1 MSCKI
6 RCYTL
11 FDITKTGITN
21 RKNVSIN
28 AVDPM
33 HWQRAR
39 NQQCN
44 FDTILQLIS
53 LRSQPEDITDP
64 KLLKIQFKEFD
75 KFGFLF
81 ENETSDDTYNC
92 WSFDFSISHQSV
104 FDDGISELGCLYVDC
119 DSVPMILIGTEWN
132 KLPAFLDTSI
142 ELRNIYFEV
151 ISNE

>member
-1 MSCKI
+1 
-6 RCYTL
+6 
-11 FDITKTGITN
+11 
-21 RKNVSIN
+21 
-28 AVDPM
+28 M

>member
-21 RKNVSIN
+21 RKNVSAN

-33 HWQRAR
+33 QWQRAR

-53 LRSQPEDITDP
+53 LRSQPEEITDP
-64 KLLKIQFKEFD
+64 KLVKIRFKEFD
-75 KFGFLF
+75 NFGFLF
-81 ENETSDDTYNC
+81 ENEIIEDTYNC
-92 WSFDFSISHQSV
+92 WSFEFTISHQSV

-132 KLPAFLDTSI
+132 KLPAFLDTSV